1 MRVADQ
7 PTMRVSVVRREPG
20 EPERTETYDVP
31 YGDRTSVL
39 DALDWIKDHAEPG
52 LTFRWS
58 CRMAVCGSCGVMV
71 NGRPVLG
78 CETFVRGYRTTGITV
93 GPLAHFEVL
102 RDLVVDTDDF
112 LGRLRSL
119 SPWLIE
125 EPDAAVGSSSPARQ
139 PGEPNSRQDAELGGS
154 ASVNLQ
160 TPGQLAAF
168 RDFATCIDCMLCYS
182 ACPQLDVAPL
192 FVGPAAIATARR
204 WDLDSRDH
212 GDVLR
217 MAAMADDEN
226 GLWPC
231 VQNGA
236 CTAACPKEVDPA
248 RAIRDAQR
256 EAMG

>member
-1 MRVADQ
+1 MDVQTVRVA
-7 PTMRVSVVRREPG
+7 VVRQEPG
-20 EPERTETYDVP
+20 EEPRTETFDVP
-31 YGDRTSVL
+31 YDDRTSVL
-39 DALDWIKDHAEPG
+39 DALDWIKDHAEAS

-58 CRMAVCGSCGVMV
+58 CRMGVCGSCGVMV

-78 CETFVRGYRTTGITV
+78 CETFVRGYRTTGLTV
-93 GPLAHFEVL
+93 GPLTHLEVR
-102 RDLVVDTDDF
+102 RDLVVDTDEF

-119 SPWLIE
+119 SPWLVSPDLS
-125 EPDAAVGSSSPARQ
+125 EPDPAPHGPGSD
-139 PGEPNSRQDAELGGS
+139 NSEE
-154 ASVNLQ
+154 VNLQ

-168 RDFATCIDCMLCYS
+168 RDFAQCIDCMLCYS

-204 WDLDSRDH
+204 WDEDSRDH

-217 MAAMADDEN
+217 MAAMAEDEN

-231 VQNGA
+231 VQNGS
-236 CTAACPKEVDPA
+236 CTRACPKGVDPA

-256 EAMG
+256 LAMP